1 MKRIL
6 IVSAA
11 LLVFASC
18 NDAAKT
24 SEEAG
29 EVKTAST
36 EAATLN
42 IDKALSVVKWE
53 GAKMAESAHSGTV
66 DISEGSFS
74 VKDGKLEAGTFTIDL
89 TTINNSDIADTA
101 MRAKLLGHL
110 KSADFFMTDSFPNAR
125 FDVTAVAP
133 GSVADSATITG
144 NLTIKGITNGVTF
157 PAKLSVSDST
167 VDASARIT
175 INRNEWGI
183 IWGGTKTEKS
193 IKDYLK
199 NNLIKDEITFDVNL
213 KGTK

>member
-11 LLVFASC
+11 LLAFASC

-74 VKDGKLEAGTFTIDL
+74 VKNGKLEAGTFTIDL

-110 KSADFFMTDSFPNAR
+110 KSADFFMTDSFPTAR